1 MDASGISVIPAG
13 FRSRRIRYWTL
24 FAVESAGLLYIIV
37 EALPLYRAL
46 LRGPVGDR
54 PGFHLLVPMAS
65 ATAVMQACYWTKRKI
80 RMRLRHD
87 DNPFLG
93 HVLLFVSRL
102 SFIFAVA
109 AFSLMMFTRSMDTA
123 TSPVG
128 IAVLVAATFAQFCY
142 ARELEVLGR
151 RMDRDAG
158 DVA

>member
-1 MDASGISVIPAG
+1 
-13 FRSRRIRYWTL
+13 
-24 FAVESAGLLYIIV
+24 
-37 EALPLYRAL
+37 
-46 LRGPVGDR
+46 
-54 PGFHLLVPMAS
+54 MAC
-65 ATAVMQACYWTKRKI
+65 ATVVMQACYWTKRKI
-80 RMRLRHD
+80 RLRLRHD

-109 AFSLMMFTRSMDTA
+109 AFSLMVFTRSMDTA

-128 IAVLVAATFAQFCY
+128 IAVLLAATFAQFCY

-158 DVA
+158 DTA